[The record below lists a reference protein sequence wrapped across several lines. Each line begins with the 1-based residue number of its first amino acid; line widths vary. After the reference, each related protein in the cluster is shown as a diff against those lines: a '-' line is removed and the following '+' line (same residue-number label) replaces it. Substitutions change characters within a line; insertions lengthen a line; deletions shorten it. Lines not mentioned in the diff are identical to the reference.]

1 MRRMFIDVQQK
12 KKFLNWFV
20 NHGTF
25 NRREVLWI
33 LNYLANHEAILNN
46 VHFIEAADQTNR
58 GLQIRDANQEGEA
71 IQLYIDGKVFTDSD
85 QAFHEIRLNWKKP
98 LYLECLFDGAWQ
110 TSEFLSIIEDNPFAK
125 WNERISP
132 EIIEELE
139 GFFKEEERQAKLSL
153 LYSQIDFALENGD
166 KEAFLELSN
175 EVNQLTL
182 LSAEHSLHQM

>member
-1 MRRMFIDVQQK
+1 MFIDVQQK

-25 NRREVLWI
+25 SRREVLWI

-46 VHFIEAADQTNR
+46 VHFVEAADQTNR
-58 GLQIRDANQEGEA
+58 GLQIRDTNQEGEA
-71 IQLYIDGKVFTDSD
+71 IQLYIKGKVFTDSD
-85 QAFHEIRLNWKKP
+85 QAFHEIRLNWKEP

-139 GFFKEEERQAKLSL
+139 GYFKEEERQAKLTL
-153 LYSQIDFALENGD
+153 LYSQIDLALENGD

-182 LSAEHSLHQM
+182 LSAARSLYKI